1 MVLQFYELYL
11 RSRPAYGETVTS
23 PALLAAL
30 AGLGLGL
37 SLIVA
42 IGAQNAFVLRQG
54 LLGEHVAP
62 VVAICVA
69 SDVVL
74 IVAGVAGAGAVL
86 TAMPSLVAVVRIAGA
101 CFLLAYGTLAARRA
115 LRPQGA
121 AALRPSDEA
130 GPRRGLLPALVTCL
144 ALTWLNPH
152 VYLDTVVLLGS
163 VAAGRGGQRWWF
175 GAGAATASALWFCLL
190 GGGAGL
196 LRPLFAR
203 AAAWRVLDAVI
214 ALVMVVLAVGLI
226 V

>member
-1 MVLQFYELYL
+1 
-11 RSRPAYGETVTS
+11 VTS
-23 PALLAAL
+23 PALLAAV

-69 SDVVL
+69 SDAVL

-86 TAMPSLVAVVRIAGA
+86 TAIPSLVIVIRIVGA
-101 CFLLAYGTLAARRA
+101 CFLLTYGFLAARRA
-115 LRPQGA
+115 LRPGSASLDPADAGA
-121 AALRPSDEA
+121 A
-130 GPRRGLLPALVTCL
+130 RRGLLPVVATCL

-175 GAGAATASALWFCLL
+175 AAGAATASLLWFCLL
-190 GGGAGL
+190 GRGAAA

-203 AAAWRVLDAVI
+203 PVAWRVLDGVI
-214 ALVMVVLAVGLI
+214 AAVMVAIGVGLI
-226 V
+226 LA

>member
-1 MVLQFYELYL
+1 VSYASEAD
-11 RSRPAYGETVTS
+11 PAYRKTVTS

-54 LLGEHVAP
+54 LLGEHIAP
-62 VVAICVA
+62 VVAICVV
-69 SDVVL
+69 SDAVL
-74 IVAGVAGAGAVL
+74 IVLGVAGAGGVL
-86 TAMPSLVAVVRIAGA
+86 TAMPSLVDVVRLAGA
-101 CFLLAYGTLAARRA
+101 CFLLAYGALAARRA

-121 AALRPSDEA
+121 ASLRPTDEA
-130 GPRRGLLPALVTCL
+130 VSRRGLLPVLVTCL

-175 GAGAATASALWFCLL
+175 AAGAATASLLWFCLL
-190 GGGAGL
+190 GRGAAA

-203 AAAWRVLDAVI
+203 PSAWRVLDGVI
-214 ALVMVVLAVGLI
+214 ALIMIALGLGLALA
-226 V
+226 